1 MINEEKAMINKNDVL
16 ILKCIMALNNCDM
29 VSAIKFA
36 GHNQTCYKI
45 AMAVANAKDDEN
57 QAERQALIDKSCE
70 WLRNNSYMLDDWD
83 EDKCWVAFEFTSKDE
98 MIKDFR
104 KAMKGGEE

>member
-1 MINEEKAMINKNDVL
+1 MTKNNEEKAMINKNDVL

-57 QAERQALIDKSCE
+57 QAERQALQGVRQDLRHDERACGGL
-70 WLRNNSYMLDDWD
+70 WLKR
-83 EDKCWVAFEFTSKDE
+83 AG
-98 MIKDFR
+98 
-104 KAMKGGEE
+104 A

>member
-57 QAERQALIDKSCE
+57 QAERQALIDKACE
-70 WLRNNSYMLDDWD
+70 WWENELTYPTMTKADMFYKESMI
-83 EDKCWVAFEFTSKDE
+83 EEFKQ
-98 MIKDFR
+98 
-104 KAMKGGEE
+104 AMKGGNNE